1 MKLLKVIKAG
11 CKFLINSNYRFLILS
26 GFGKYNYLTDEE
38 YLGRMFEA
46 HLGYKLDLNNPEL
59 FNEKIQWLKLYDRRP
74 EYTMMVDKYRVK
86 QYVADK
92 IGEQYIIPTLGAWDS
107 PEDIEFEK
115 LPDKF
120 VLKCNHNSGLGM
132 CICKDKSKLNT
143 SKVKRN
149 LYKGLKQNYY
159 LMGREW
165 PYKDVPRKIIAE
177 KYMVDGEETELKDY
191 KVFNFDGEP
200 RLIQVDYDRFSNHKR
215 NLYSV
220 DWEYIDAQI
229 QYPTDSSVTIRKP
242 DCLNEMLELA
252 RKLSE
257 GYPHVRTDFYIIDRK
272 IYFGE
277 LTFYHGSGI
286 ERIDPYELEKQMGD
300 WLNLPPVDVK

>member
-1 MKLLKVIKAG
+1 MKLLKIIKAG
-11 CKFLINSNYRFLILS
+11 GKFLTNSNYRFLILS

-38 YLGRMFEA
+38 YLRRMFEA
-46 HLGYKLDLNNPEL
+46 YSGYKLDLNNPEL
-59 FNEKIQWLKLYDRRP
+59 FNEKIQWLKLYDRRS

-92 IGEQYIIPTLGAWDS
+92 IGEQYVIPTLGVWDS
-107 PEDIEFEK
+107 PEDIEFET

-132 CICKDKSKLNT
+132 CICKDKSKLNI

-159 LMGREW
+159 LTGREW

-177 KYMVDGEETELKDY
+177 KYMADGEETELKDY

-200 RLIQVDYDRFSNHKR
+200 RLIQVDYNRFSNHKR

-229 QYPTDSSVTIRKP
+229 QYPKDSSVTIRKP

-252 RKLSE
+252 KKLSE
-257 GYPHVRTDFYIIDRK
+257 GYPHVRTDFYIIEGK

-286 ERIDPYELEKQMGD
+286 EKFEPYKLEKQMGD
-300 WLNLPPVDVK
+300 WLILPPRNVK